1 MAVRQLRGGIGWG
14 FFHGRIRRGKLHA
27 PGIYSI
33 GCRLQS
39 PDSKAGFGE
48 DRVLKIAIK
57 PVFSGISRRLAR
69 LLSFGPRS
77 RLQMAVKTSITD
89 HAPIRVT
96 PENQEKVVLCS
107 QM

>member
-1 MAVRQLRGGIGWG
+1 MRPVSTLLDAGCNLQ
-14 FFHGRIRRGKLHA
+14 IRKQVL
-27 PGIYSI
+27 
-33 GCRLQS
+33 
-39 PDSKAGFGE
+39 GE
-48 DRVLKIAIK
+48 DRALKTAIK
-57 PVFSGISRRLAR
+57 PVFVFAGISRRLAR

>member
-1 MAVRQLRGGIGWG
+1 MRPVSTLLDAGCNLQ
-14 FFHGRIRRGKLHA
+14 IRKQVL
-27 PGIYSI
+27 
-33 GCRLQS
+33 
-39 PDSKAGFGE
+39 GE
-48 DRVLKIAIK
+48 DRALKTAIK
-57 PVFSGISRRLAR
+57 PVFAGISGRLAR

-107 QM
+107 EM